1 MVNLIKHLF
10 FLLSIFLMLGCVQ
23 KDNEK
28 IVAEENLSNEN
39 AIPEDENFETITS
52 KTVVFLF
59 PGDSELKE
67 LQEKY
72 EEETYIEII
81 ADLTWYPAIAGERL
95 DSLNIN
101 NFVSDKQILVFKK
114 SDQTIIKLIKND
126 AEGDMVIFHP
136 DKELLMTSSVDF
148 DLELVQNYLQ

>member
-1 MVNLIKHLF
+1 MKYLF
-10 FLLSIFLMLGCVQ
+10 FLLSVFLMLGCVQ
-23 KDNEK
+23 KNKEK
-28 IVAEENLSNEN
+28 IVAEETLSNEN
-39 AIPEDENFETITS
+39 ALTEGENFETITS

-59 PGDSELKE
+59 PGNSELNE

-101 NFVSDKQILVFKK
+101 NFESDKEVLVFKK

-126 AEGDMVIFHP
+126 AEGDMVVFHP
-136 DKELLMTSSVDF
+136 DKDLLITSSVDF